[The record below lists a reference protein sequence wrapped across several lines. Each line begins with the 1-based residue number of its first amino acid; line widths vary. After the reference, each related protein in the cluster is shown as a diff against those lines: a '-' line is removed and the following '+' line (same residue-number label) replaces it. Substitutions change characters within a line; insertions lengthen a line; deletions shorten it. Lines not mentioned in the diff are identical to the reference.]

1 MLFESS
7 MLTPEVNSARRD
19 TILPSRNQRGPQKL
33 WRRAFEHDG
42 EYQNVECEGTAEP
55 CRLATSNSRLERG
68 KHFEVTTARDGLHS
82 LRSLSLA
89 GGQR

>member
-7 MLTPEVNSARRD
+7 VLTPEVNSARRQ
-19 TILPSRNQRGPQKL
+19 TLLPPGDQGGPQEL

-42 EYQNVECEGTAEP
+42 EYQNVDCEGTAEP
-55 CRLATSNSRLERG
+55 CHLATSNSRLDRS
-68 KHFEVTTARDGLHS
+68 KHFKVTIARDGLHS

-89 GGQR
+89 GGRR